1 MATFFRGFADTFGE
15 GFQQGFELEDR
26 RRDRA
31 TRFERPRYA
40 SVSFF
45 YFCSKGDVSYIF
57 AV

>member
-31 TRFERPRYA
+31 ARFERPRRA
-40 SVSFF
+40 SASFF
-45 YFCSKGDVSYIF
+45 YVCSKVDVFYIF